1 MDSEIRALLDERA
14 IARLA
19 ADYARAV
26 DRLDENLLRRVF
38 TADAVLEGPGW
49 RFDGIAQI
57 CGIIPMMQ
65 DMFVSSWHATHQQT
79 IDFGPVSHDGGRDEA
94 TGEVYCAGRH
104 LQKGGYAENQVVTMI
119 IRYQDRYVRE
129 PDGWR
134 IAWRK
139 EIIDWTEVGTVQGG
153 RRE

>member
-1 MDSEIRALLDERA
+1 MDEEMRALLDERS
-14 IARLA
+14 INRLA
-19 ADYARAV
+19 LDYAKAV
-26 DRLDENLLRRVF
+26 DRLDEPLLRRVF

-49 RFDGIAQI
+49 RFEGIEQI
-57 CGIIPMMQ
+57 AGILPMMRE
-65 DMFVSSWHATHQQT
+65 MFVSSWHATHQQT
-79 IDFGPVSHDGGRDEA
+79 IDMAGDVA

-119 IRYQDRYVRE
+119 IRYQDRYVRTA
-129 PDGWR
+129 DGWR

>member
-1 MDSEIRALLDERA
+1 MDDEMRALLDERS
-14 IARLA
+14 ISRLA

-26 DRLDENLLRRVF
+26 DRLDEPLLRRVF
-38 TADAVLEGPGW
+38 TPDAVLEGPGW
-49 RFDGIAQI
+49 RFAGIEQI
-57 CGIIPMMQ
+57 CSIIPMMQ

-79 IDFGPVSHDGGRDEA
+79 IDLNGDEA

-104 LQKGGYAENQVVTMI
+104 LQKGGYAENQVVTMV
-119 IRYQDRYVRE
+119 IRYQDRYARGA
-129 PDGWR
+129 DGWR